1 MTQAAK
7 ASDRAPVIVTRRLDE
22 PRPRIEIT
30 PTVAEYRQ
38 LCRDLTELR
47 AQGAP
52 SNTAAI
58 LAAVSHAATGA
69 KVEGR
74 SQKQSPKR
82 SPRPKARR

>member
-1 MTQAAK
+1 MTQPAK
-7 ASDRAPVIVTRRLDE
+7 ATDRAPVIVTRRLDE

-38 LCRDLTELR
+38 LCRDLAKLR

-58 LAAVSHAATGA
+58 LAAVSHAAKRPILNGVPKKA
-69 KVEGR
+69 R
-74 SQKQSPKR
+74 PKR
-82 SPRPKARR
+82 RAGATGG

>member
-1 MTQAAK
+1 MKQAAK
-7 ASDRAPVIVTRRLDE
+7 TTDRAPVIVTRRMDE

-30 PTVAEYRQ
+30 PTVAEYRE
-38 LCRDLTELR
+38 LCRDLAELR

-58 LAAVSHAATGA
+58 LAAVSHAAAGA

-74 SQKQSPKR
+74 SQKESPKR
-82 SPRPKARR
+82 PPHAKSRR

>member
-1 MTQAAK
+1 MKQDAK
-7 ASDRAPVIVTRRLDE
+7 ATDRTPLIATRRLSE

-38 LCRDLTELR
+38 LCRNLAKLR

-58 LAAVSHAATGA
+58 LAAVSHAAHRPILGG
-69 KVEGR
+69 V
-74 SQKQSPKR
+74 PKR
-82 SPRPKARR
+82 REPKTAPAR

>member
-1 MTQAAK
+1 MKQAAK
-7 ASDRAPVIVTRRLDE
+7 TTGRAPVIVTRRLDE

-38 LCRDLTELR
+38 LCRDLAELR

-58 LAAVSHAATGA
+58 LAAVSHAAGGA
-69 KVEGR
+69 RVEAG
-74 SQKQSPKR
+74 SQKNASKR
-82 SPRPKARR
+82 LPSAKARR